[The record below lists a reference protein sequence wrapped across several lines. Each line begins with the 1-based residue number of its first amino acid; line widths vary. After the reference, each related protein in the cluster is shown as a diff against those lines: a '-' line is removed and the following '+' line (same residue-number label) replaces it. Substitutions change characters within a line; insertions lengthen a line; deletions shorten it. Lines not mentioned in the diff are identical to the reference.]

1 MLEYLTMA
9 TTRKHIKSV
18 ALILLLVIAGS
29 VGVGILVVGAGVV
42 VITLMS
48 EGVHSELTKVE
59 NK

>member
-18 ALILLLVIAGS
+18 TLILLLVIAGS

-48 EGVHSELTKVE
+48 DGMHSELTKVE